1 MAKAQYKTEEEKELK
16 QLSIGLSFLT
26 DEIRQ
31 FIRWI
36 STHPDPGQKAQEYN
50 AKLDRIF
57 NRIDQLRES
66 DPFRVGAMERR
77 ISAVRRDLFDAMQQ
91 VGRTIEEPKSF
102 FRRLYDGII
111 QVTIAVLKALGGVVG
126 WIFRR
131 RGGQ

>member
-1 MAKAQYKTEEEKELK
+1 MAKAQYKTEEERELK

-36 STHPDPGQKAQEYN
+36 GMHPDPGQKAQEYN

-77 ISAVRRDLFDAMQQ
+77 INAVRRDLFDAMQQ
-91 VGRTIEEPKSF
+91 VGRGVEEPKSF

-131 RGGQ
+131 RGGP

>member
-1 MAKAQYKTEEEKELK
+1 MAKAQYKTEEERELK

-36 STHPDPGQKAQEYN
+36 NTYPDPGEKAREYY

-77 ISAVRRDLFDAMQQ
+77 INAVRRDLLDAMQQ
-91 VGRTIEEPKSF
+91 AGRAVEEPKSF

-126 WIFRR
+126 WVFRR
-131 RGGQ
+131 RGGP

>member
-1 MAKAQYKTEEEKELK
+1 MAKKEYKSEEERELK
-16 QLSIGLSFLT
+16 QLSIGLSFLA

-36 STHPDPGQKAQEYN
+36 GTHPDPGTKAREYYE
-50 AKLDRIF
+50 KLDRVF
-57 NRIDQLRES
+57 DRIDRLRES

-77 ISAVRRDLFDAMQQ
+77 INAVRRDLLDAMQQ
-91 VGRTIEEPKSF
+91 VGRTVEEPKSF
-102 FRRLYDGII
+102 FRRLYDGIVR
-111 QVTIAVLKALGGVVG
+111 VTITVLQALGGVIG

>member
-1 MAKAQYKTEEEKELK
+1 MAKSQYRTEEEKELK
-16 QLSIGLSFLT
+16 QLSIGLSFLA

-31 FIRWI
+31 FVRWI
-36 STHPDPGQKAQEYN
+36 GTFPDPGEKAREYY

-57 NRIDQLRES
+57 DRINQLRES

-77 ISAVRRDLFDAMQQ
+77 INAVKRDLLDAMQT
-91 VGRTIEEPKSF
+91 VGRTVEEPKSF
-102 FRRLYDGII
+102 FRRLYDGIVR
-111 QVTIAVLKALGGVVG
+111 VTITVLQTLGGVVG

>member
-1 MAKAQYKTEEEKELK
+1 MAKAQYKTEEERELK

-36 STHPDPGQKAQEYN
+36 NTYPDPGEKAREYY

-77 ISAVRRDLFDAMQQ
+77 INAVRRDLLDAMQQ
-91 VGRTIEEPKSF
+91 TGRAVEEPKSF

-126 WIFRR
+126 WVFRR
-131 RGGQ
+131 RGGP

>member
-1 MAKAQYKTEEEKELK
+1 MAKAQYRTEEERELK

-36 STHPDPGQKAQEYN
+36 NTYPDPGEKAREYY

-77 ISAVRRDLFDAMQQ
+77 INAVRRDLLDAMQQ
-91 VGRTIEEPKSF
+91 TGRAVEEPKSL

-126 WIFRR
+126 WVFRR
-131 RGGQ
+131 RGGP